1 MDGNKQLNVTSSFFF
16 ERMVFIRIWLITSF
30 LLFRVWFEVYIEDE
44 ILKIE
49 VNSLV

>member
-1 MDGNKQLNVTSSFFF
+1 MLPLVFFV

-44 ILKIE
+44 ILKNWGKFFSVKE
-49 VNSLV
+49 N